1 MYNTNL
7 TSNVLFQKQD
17 KGTKKKF
24 QKHHIAN
31 EIVSY
36 IKSKGW
42 EVTPSRS
49 SRRRPFAD
57 LLTTIAGIPVEICL
71 GLQRLTPAHQNY
83 RRSITAAGGIFLVV
97 TSANEFYEWYHS
109 FNPCRL

>member
-57 LLTTIAGIPVEICL
+57 LLTTIAG
-71 GLQRLTPAHQNY
+71 
-83 RRSITAAGGIFLVV
+83 GIFLVV